1 MNIEELRYY
10 CLAKK
15 ATTESFPFDDKV
27 LVFKVANKM
36 FALINVEEGSSV
48 NLKCDP
54 QKAIELREAHQEII
68 PGYHMSKVHWNTV
81 SLLGGLSSSFIQ
93 DLIDHSYDLVVSKLS
108 KKEKA
113 LFEK

>member
-1 MNIEELRYY
+1 MNIEELRDY
-10 CLAKK
+10 CFAKK
-15 ATTESFPFDDKV
+15 ATTEGFPFDDKV

-36 FALINVEEGSSV
+36 FALINVEECSSV
-48 NLKCDP
+48 NLKCNP

-81 SLLGGLSSSFIQ
+81 SLVGSLSPSFILE
-93 DLIDHSYDLVVSKLS
+93 LIDHSYELVVSKLS
-108 KKEKA
+108 KKERI